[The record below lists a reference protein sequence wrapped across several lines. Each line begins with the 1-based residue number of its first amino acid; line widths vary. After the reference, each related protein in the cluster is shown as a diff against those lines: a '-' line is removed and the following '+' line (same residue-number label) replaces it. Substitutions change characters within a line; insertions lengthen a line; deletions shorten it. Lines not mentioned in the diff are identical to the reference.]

1 MADRWPLAF
10 STLACPGWSLERAA
24 EHAAAE
30 GYAALELRLL
40 DGALIPAELPPEG
53 RRRVRDVVRDHGLTV
68 IGLGASTRFTAP
80 DAAER
85 AAQSAELIRFLEL
98 ASELEAPLV
107 RTYGGT
113 IPAGVAEEQA
123 IGWVVA
129 GLETAL
135 PHAERLGV
143 SVALETHDSFS
154 QGAMAARVLERLPH
168 GRLGVIW
175 DVLHPL
181 RHGEQVE
188 ESWRLLGP
196 RTLHVH
202 IKDGRPNPAAAK
214 PEEWELTLLG
224 EGAVPVPAIL
234 TLLAEGGYKGHL
246 SIEWEKHWH
255 PELEEPEVALPQHAR
270 VLRRWMEALPAA

>member
-10 STLACPGWSLERAA
+10 STLACPAWSLERAA
-24 EHAAAE
+24 EFAAAE
-30 GYAALELRLL
+30 GFAALELRLL
-40 DGALIPAELPPEG
+40 DGALIPADLPPEG
-53 RRRVRDVVRDHGLTV
+53 RRRVRDVARQHGLTV

-80 DAAER
+80 EPTER
-85 AAQSAELIRFLEL
+85 EAQSAELIRFLEL

-113 IPAGVAEEQA
+113 IPAGVAEEEA
-123 IGWVVA
+123 LDWVVA
-129 GLETAL
+129 GLEAVL
-135 PHAERLGV
+135 PRAEALGV

-154 QGAMAARVLERLPH
+154 RGAMTARVLERLPH

-181 RHGEQVE
+181 RHGEPVE
-188 ESWRLLGP
+188 ETWRLLGS

-202 IKDGRPNPAAAK
+202 IKDGRPNPAAAR
-214 PEEWELTLLG
+214 PEEWALTLLG

-234 TLLAEGGYKGHL
+234 RLLADGGYTGQL
-246 SIEWEKHWH
+246 SVEWEKHWH
-255 PELEEPEVALPQHAR
+255 PELEEPELALPQHAR
-270 VLRRWMEALPAA
+270 VLRGWMEAL

>member
-40 DGALIPAELPPEG
+40 DGALIPADLPAAE
-53 RRRVRDVVRDHGLTV
+53 RRRVRDVVGGYGLTV
-68 IGLGASTRFTAP
+68 IGVGASTRFTAP
-80 DAAER
+80 EPAER

-98 ASELEAPLV
+98 ASEIGAPLV

-113 IPAGVAEEQA
+113 IPAGLPDDEA

-129 GLETAL
+129 GLEAAL
-135 PHAERLGV
+135 PRAEALGV
-143 SVALETHDSFS
+143 GIALETHDSFS
-154 QGAMAARVLERLPH
+154 RGAMAARVLERLPH
-168 GRLGVIW
+168 GRLGAIW

-181 RHGEQVE
+181 RHGEPVE
-188 ESWRLLGP
+188 ETWRLLGP

-202 IKDGRPNPAAAK
+202 IKDGRPNPAAR
-214 PEEWELTLLG
+214 PEEWALTLLG

-234 TLLAEGGYKGHL
+234 RLLADGGYEGHL
-246 SIEWEKHWH
+246 SVEWEKHWH
-255 PELEEPEVALPQHAR
+255 RELAEPEVALPQHAR
-270 VLRRWMEALPAA
+270 VLRGWMEAL